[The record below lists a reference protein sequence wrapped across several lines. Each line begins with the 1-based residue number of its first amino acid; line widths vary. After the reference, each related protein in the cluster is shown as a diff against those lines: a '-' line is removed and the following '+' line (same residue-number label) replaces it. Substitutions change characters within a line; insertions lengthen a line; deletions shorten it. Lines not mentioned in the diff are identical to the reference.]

1 MKFMKSNSAVQ
12 RIRRKIGSHFL
23 LWGKTFLV
31 ASFAVGVASLI
42 ARERNVL
49 GAGKKRPVPQS
60 GLAAGSG
67 GTNGCSTTN
76 GQPLRSVI
84 LRPVSTKPF
93 QLPNGATVDLSADL
107 DAMWTTA
114 VTQTGVF
121 SPLDFTRDTGA
132 AISECDE
139 TLELRAAVSSL
150 ELNAVEVGVSFGY
163 SPTGSESPIV
173 RIGGTAKVKVGAVR
187 MEFGVR
193 QCRSGRCQ
201 ELIATGADHAT
212 AGVGL
217 DFTIDFTAVKT
228 GPSLVANTQL
238 GAVLQQVLGQG
249 AGRLAQDARVARLP
263 WSATVRESA
272 SASQGLFVMDAG
284 AERRLQPGT
293 RVEVYA
299 VTPGASACNVY
310 KVVAYGTAIQV
321 HSISATV
328 ALDQLLDPRGVQ
340 EGDLVRLRAF

>member
-1 MKFMKSNSAVQ
+1 MKYPNRSAS
-12 RIRRKIGSHFL
+12 RLL
-23 LWGKTFLV
+23 LWGKTLMV
-31 ASFAVGVASLI
+31 ASLAVGVASLI

-49 GAGKKRPVPQS
+49 GAGKKRPAGDS
-60 GLAAGSG
+60 GSTSGSQPG
-67 GTNGCSTTN
+67 GGCGVVN
-76 GQPLRSVI
+76 AQPLRSVV
-84 LRPVSTKPF
+84 LRPVTTKPF
-93 QLPNGATVDLSADL
+93 ALPNGASVDLSADL

-121 SPLDFTRDTGA
+121 APLDFTRDLGS
-132 AISECDE
+132 AISDCDE
-139 TLELRAAVSSL
+139 TLELRAAVSAL

-163 SPTGSESPIV
+163 SPTGVESPAV
-173 RIGGTAKVKVGAVR
+173 KLGGKANVKIGTVR

-193 QCRSGRCQ
+193 QCRAGRCQ
-201 ELIATGADHAT
+201 ELIAAGADHAT

-217 DFTIDFTAVKT
+217 DFSVDFAAVRT

-238 GAVLQQVLGQG
+238 GAVLQRVLLQG
-249 AGRLAQDARVARLP
+249 AGRLAQDPRVARLP
-263 WSATVRESA
+263 WSAIVRESA
-272 SASQGLFVMDAG
+272 SSSQGLFVIDAG

-310 KVVAYGTAIQV
+310 RVVAYGTAIQV

-328 ALDQLLDPRGVQ
+328 ALDQILDARGVQ